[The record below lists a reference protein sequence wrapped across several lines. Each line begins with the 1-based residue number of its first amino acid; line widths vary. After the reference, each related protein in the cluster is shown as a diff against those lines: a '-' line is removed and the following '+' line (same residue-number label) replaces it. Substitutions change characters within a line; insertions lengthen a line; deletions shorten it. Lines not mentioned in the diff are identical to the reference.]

1 VPLLVASSLSLIVPS
16 TGKSTS
22 IAAPPTKPPPA
33 VFVSSAFGLMDSAEY
48 ADEFF
53 RLPTNVE
60 AGGDDG
66 GIVGDEGSVWER

>member
-1 VPLLVASSLSLIVPS
+1 
-16 TGKSTS
+16 
-22 IAAPPTKPPPA
+22 
-33 VFVSSAFGLMDSAEY
+33 MDSAEY

-66 GIVGDEGSVWER
+66 GIVGDEGGVWER